1 MTDDI
6 TTEELSREQILDLAD
21 GEGKKFGF
29 LLATS
34 PLDEKTKEAILSVVG
49 QATPEQLEAIITFFE
64 EGYLK
69 AQNADL
75 DTWLKSQLTHIKVRF
90 DKEQGKVDAET
101 LKKMDELEK
110 KI

>member
-6 TTEELSREQILDLAD
+6 ITEELSREQILDLVD

-75 DTWLKSQLTHIKVRF
+75 DTWLKNQLTRIKVRF